1 MKRDLEEKSNK
12 IKVNRNIN
20 RKINKYIQNSKYI
33 NISINV
39 LFLKSTNFIFVIYV
53 NSYSC
58 ISTL

>member
-33 NISINV
+33 NISIKCV
-39 LFLKSTNFIFVIYV
+39 IFKKQ
-53 NSYSC
+53 
-58 ISTL
+58 